1 MKRLIVVAIA
11 FIFTYIALPIAQAQ
25 TTVLLT
31 EPTHRQINGQ
41 FVDDNLATQLGVTGR
56 LGQIVF
62 NPPSGNVLW
71 LIDPALI
78 DEVTDMSNG
87 YNMTDNKP
95 GVGQLFAQTWLAQL
109 KRDVGYA
116 TVTALA
122 YGNPSSYW
130 VKRLSPHNE
139 SYLLTISQTKLESL
153 LERPVNPPSSF
164 NSTAAFHLQ
173 GNDIATIKDDATAFD
188 ETAAY
193 IDPVKID
200 TYRLALIK
208 TLNPFLSKSRRD
220 YLIRD
225 LTANAYTLTHLVHL
239 TPGKFTITSERQK
252 LPITLVN
259 SFPHPIDVQMNV
271 FPRNA
276 RIIVNSKQ
284 NLTLLPKSKTQV
296 FVSVYV
302 LTSGHSGLT
311 VSLSTKSG
319 TQLGDAA
326 VYPLN
331 IRVIS
336 PIATWL
342 TTGAAILLFLAAS
355 VQSIRRIRKRN
366 K

>member
-1 MKRLIVVAIA
+1 MKRLAVSAIA
-11 FIFTYIALPIAQAQ
+11 FLITCVALPVAHAQ
-25 TTVLLT
+25 TTVVLT

-41 FVDDNLATQLGVTGR
+41 FVDDNLAAQLGVTGR

-62 NPPSGNVLW
+62 TPPAGNILW

-87 YNMTDNKP
+87 YKLTDNKP
-95 GVGQLFAQTWLAQL
+95 GVGQLFAQAWLAQL
-109 KRDVGYA
+109 KRDLGYGP
-116 TVTALA
+116 VTALV
-122 YGNPSSYW
+122 YGNPSANL
-130 VKRLSPHNE
+130 VRELSSHNE

-153 LERPVNPPSSF
+153 LERSVNPPTGFDTSSTF
-164 NSTAAFHLQ
+164 RLQSSDITTLKAA
-173 GNDIATIKDDATAFD
+173 AAAFD

-193 IDPVKID
+193 IKAAKID

-208 TLNPFLSKSRRD
+208 TLNPLLSRPRRD
-220 YLIRD
+220 YLLRD
-225 LTANAYTLTHLVHL
+225 LTSSAYSLTHLVHL
-239 TPGKFTITSERQK
+239 TPGKFTITSERQN

-259 SFPHPIDVQMNV
+259 DFPQAIDVNMEV

-276 RIIVNSKQ
+276 RIIAHGSQVV
-284 NLTLLPKSKTQV
+284 TLRPKSKTQV
-296 FVSVYV
+296 FISVKV
-302 LTSGHSGLT
+302 LTSGRSGLSIT
-311 VSLSTKSG
+311 LSTKNG
-319 TQLGDAA
+319 TRLGDEA

-331 IRVIS
+331 IQVIS

-355 VQSIRRIRKRN
+355 IQSFRRIRKRN

>member
-1 MKRLIVVAIA
+1 M
-11 FIFTYIALPIAQAQ
+11 
-25 TTVLLT
+25 
-31 EPTHRQINGQ
+31 
-41 FVDDNLATQLGVTGR
+41 
-56 LGQIVF
+56 
-62 NPPSGNVLW
+62 
-71 LIDPALI
+71 
-78 DEVTDMSNG
+78 
-87 YNMTDNKP
+87 
-95 GVGQLFAQTWLAQL
+95 
-109 KRDVGYA
+109 
-116 TVTALA
+116 
-122 YGNPSSYW
+122 
-130 VKRLSPHNE
+130 
-139 SYLLTISQTKLESL
+139 
-153 LERPVNPPSSF
+153 
-164 NSTAAFHLQ
+164 
-173 GNDIATIKDDATAFD
+173 
-188 ETAAY
+188 
-193 IDPVKID
+193 
-200 TYRLALIK
+200 
-208 TLNPFLSKSRRD
+208 
-220 YLIRD
+220 
-225 LTANAYTLTHLVHL
+225 
-239 TPGKFTITSERQK
+239 
-252 LPITLVN
+252 PITLVN

>member
-1 MKRLIVVAIA
+1 MKRLLIGAIA
-11 FIFTYIALPIAQAQ
+11 FIFTFIAIPVAQAQ

-41 FVDDNLATQLGVTGR
+41 FVDDNLATELGVNGR

-62 NPPSGNVLW
+62 NPPTGNIQW

-87 YNMTDNKP
+87 YVLTDNKS
-95 GVGQLFAQTWLAQL
+95 GVGQLFAQAWLAQL
-109 KRDVGYA
+109 KRNIGYA
-116 TVTALA
+116 SVTALV
-122 YGNPSSYW
+122 YGNPSGYW
-130 VKRLSPHNE
+130 VGQLSAHNK

-153 LERPVNPPSSF
+153 LERPVNPPTGFDSSATF
-164 NSTAAFHLQ
+164 SLQNS
-173 GNDIATIKDDATAFD
+173 DIASMKADAAAFD

-193 IDPVKID
+193 INAEEID
-200 TYRLALIK
+200 AYRLGLIK
-208 TLNPFLSKSRRD
+208 ALNPLLSKSRRD
-220 YLIRD
+220 YLLRD
-225 LTANAYTLTHLVHL
+225 LTASAYRLTHLVNV

-259 SFPHPIDVQMNV
+259 NFPHPIGVQMEV
-271 FPRNA
+271 SPRNA
-276 RIIVNSKQ
+276 RIVVGGSQ
-284 NLTLLPKSKTQV
+284 NLTLPPKSKTQV
-296 FVSVYV
+296 FVTVHV

-311 VSLSTKSG
+311 ISLSTKSG
-319 TQLGDAA
+319 AQLGDTAI
-326 VYPLN
+326 YPLN

-355 VQSIRRIRKRN
+355 FQSIRRIRKRN